1 MIRKTLACLLVA
13 GLAGVAAAS
22 AQTADELIAK
32 NVQSSGGKD
41 KIEAVKA
48 VRMTG
53 KMVAMQGME
62 IPVTVEFKDPDKLR
76 SEATVQGMTMV
87 TAFDGKTGWKIEPFM
102 GKKDPEPMSEDEI
115 KQAKEQLE
123 TMAPISKY
131 KDMGHTLEYA
141 GKEDLEGTPVYKL
154 KMTRKSGDVSYLYL
168 DAESYL
174 VVKMTGKTK
183 IQGQEIES
191 ESTMGDYKAVDG
203 ILYPHTVESQLKGMP
218 GKMVMTFSKIEVNP
232 AIEDSRFA
240 MPAVQKKE
248 EAAPPKQ

>member
-1 MIRKTLACLLVA
+1 MIRKTFAYLLVA
-13 GLAGVAAAS
+13 GLMGAAAS

-32 NVQSSGGKD
+32 NLQASGGKD

-53 KMVAMQGME
+53 KMVIPQGME

-87 TAFDGKTGWKIEPFM
+87 TAYDGKSGWKIEPFM
-102 GKKDPEPMSEDEI
+102 GKKDPEAMSEDEI
-115 KQAKEQLE
+115 KQVKEQLE
-123 TMAPISKY
+123 TMAPLSKY
-131 KDMGHTLEYA
+131 KELGHTLEYV

-154 KMTRKSGDVSYLYL
+154 KLTRKSGDIGHLYL
-168 DAESYL
+168 DTESYL
-174 VVKMTGKTK
+174 MVKMTGKTK
-183 IQGQEIES
+183 MQGQELES

-218 GKMVMTFSKIEVNP
+218 GKMVMSFSKIEVNP

-240 MPAVQKKE
+240 MPAVEKKQ